1 MDAKIAVPLH
11 PDFLWY
17 IFFKDE
23 KDCYNKPLSVV
34 GHHGGC

>member
-11 PDFLWY
+11 PVFY
-17 IFFKDE
+17 GIFFKDE

>member
-11 PDFLWY
+11 LVFLWY
-17 IFFKDE
+17 IFKDE